1 MKGVFWIVLP
11 ILVLLGIDGSGQID
25 TAHINASGQVNSQSL
40 SFNDGFYSFSL
51 TDSVLYVNF
60 DKEVKTYQKE
70 DKSVMITV
78 AKGESEQRSEFVF
91 LFYKNLAMNYELH
104 RAYTL
109 ALKEIKKKYKTLDFK
124 SKLLPRKSK

>member
-1 MKGVFWIVLP
+1 MKDVSAIVLGV
-11 ILVLLGIDGSGQID
+11 LTLLGIEGSCQID
-25 TAHINASGQVNSQSL
+25 TTHINASGKVNSQSL
-40 SFNDGFYSFSL
+40 SLNTDFYSFSL

-124 SKLLPRKSK
+124 SKLLPKKSK